1 MNFREDSLA
10 PEHLLLPPLL
20 DLERSDTGQTQF
32 GSRIRRKKGSK
43 AQLSKRIINVNKK
56 QLSRGVNNGY

>member
-10 PEHLLLPPLL
+10 PEQLLLPPLL
-20 DLERSDTGQTQF
+20 DLERSDTGETQF
-32 GSRIRRKKGSK
+32 GSRIRRKKGNK
-43 AQLSKRIINVNKK
+43 IPLRKRIINVNKQ